1 MTEQEK
7 EIVDIKSLLAELA
20 MSTKSNT
27 ENISSLTKDIKELTK
42 DLRAN
47 SCSTERCK
55 RMEARMEKA
64 EKEIE
69 SFKDIPN
76 KLMFRGA
83 MTLITGIVVFITASI
98 GLK

>member
-7 EIVDIKSLLAELA
+7 EIVDIKSLIAELA
-20 MSTKSNT
+20 MSTKVNT
-27 ENISSLTKDIKELTK
+27 DNISSLTKDIKELTK

-64 EKEIE
+64 EKDIE
-69 SFKDIPN
+69 DFKDIPN
-76 KLMFRGA
+76 KLMFRSA
-83 MTLITGIVVFITASI
+83 VTLITGVVVFIMASV
-98 GLK
+98 GMK